1 MLNFLVLFLIT
12 LVLLAV
18 AVGAL
23 FYVLN
28 QKQIVL
34 KEQAV
39 AHEDA
44 KSFQKLFTQSSGL
57 PGSSTVFSKFAQLK
71 FSRSRG
77 HLLSELMERMD
88 MDYKDL
94 IQLVESKFIRVDQKL
109 FHLFRLVKIEVP
121 ANLST
126 DEEDF
131 SAQTLERLTTA
142 HEKKYQLL
150 YSKVDRLLRHKNKDK
165 ALNEFV
171 ELNEFLNSYLAQ
183 IENQMDQFRQVRDPD
198 AFARVIGIA

>member
-28 QKQIVL
+28 QKQLVL
-34 KEQAV
+34 QEQAV

-44 KSFQKLFTQSSGL
+44 KSIQKLFTQSSGL
-57 PGSSTVFSKFAQLK
+57 PGSSAVFSKFAQLK
-71 FSRSRG
+71 FSRSKG
-77 HLLSELMERMD
+77 HLLRELMERMD

-94 IQLVESKFIRVDQKL
+94 IQLVENKFIRVDQKL

-121 ANLST
+121 ANLSPE
-126 DEEDF
+126 EEDF
-131 SAQTLERLTTA
+131 SAQTLERLTKT

-150 YSKVDRLLRHKNKDK
+150 YSKVDRLLRHKNEDK

-171 ELNEFLNSYLAQ
+171 ELNEFLNSYMAQ